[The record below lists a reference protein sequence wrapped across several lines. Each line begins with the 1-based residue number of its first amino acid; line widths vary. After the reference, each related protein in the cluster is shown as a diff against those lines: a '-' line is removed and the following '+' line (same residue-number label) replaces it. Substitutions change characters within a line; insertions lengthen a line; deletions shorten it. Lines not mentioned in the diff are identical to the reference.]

1 MTIME
6 IEVRNMLHSNR
17 TITTTQGLNQEPGLP
32 AIMEP
37 DTAMREAVSQIL
49 ASVGEDPA
57 RDGLRDTPRRVAK
70 MYAELLGGYT
80 EELETIVNGARFDV
94 KYGADEMVIAS
105 EIEYVSMCEHHL
117 LPFTG
122 KAHVAYV
129 PNDRVIGLS
138 KIPRIVDMY
147 SKRLQVQERLTN
159 EIADAVEEA
168 IAPNGVMV
176 ILEGQHSCA
185 ALRGVKKHG
194 MNMTTTAQRG
204 LFRKDRALRQEFY
217 RLLAK

>member
-1 MTIME
+1 ME